1 MDIRQLD
8 YFIVVAQLGSFTKAA
23 DELFLS
29 RQALSKAVRNLEHE
43 LGQPLLA
50 NRDNHLE
57 LTDAGRTLLDDAAP
71 VVEAFKQLERRHVGC
86 VGAPALRRTL
96 SVAMAHG
103 TALSMPDRAID
114 AFREEHPDIVLSV
127 EEVTT
132 ETAIDMVRTGESDIS
147 LVGSAPQYLEEFDP
161 MLVVETGV
169 YAFVPEDNP
178 LSARKELELSDLDGQ
193 PFVTFGKRNHLHR
206 YFVEACE
213 AAGAHPDILMT
224 TSDAELLVR
233 SATQQH
239 ALYFGFPPHVL
250 NDPKE
255 GCALVR
261 IAVPHASA
269 VGTYGIKRKG
279 APLSSSARLFW
290 QYLGSL

>member
-1 MDIRQLD
+1 M
-8 YFIVVAQLGSFTKAA
+8 
-23 DELFLS
+23 
-29 RQALSKAVRNLEHE
+29 
-43 LGQPLLA
+43 
-50 NRDNHLE
+50 
-57 LTDAGRTLLDDAAP
+57 
-71 VVEAFKQLERRHVGC
+71 
-86 VGAPALRRTL
+86 
-96 SVAMAHG
+96 
-103 TALSMPDRAID
+103 
-114 AFREEHPDIVLSV
+114 
-127 EEVTT
+127 
-132 ETAIDMVRTGESDIS
+132 
-147 LVGSAPQYLEEFDP
+147 
-161 MLVVETGV
+161 
-169 YAFVPEDNP
+169 
-178 LSARKELELSDLDGQ
+178 
-193 PFVTFGKRNHLHR
+193 TFGKRNHLHR

-269 VGTYGIKRKG
+269 FGTYGIKRKG

>member
-1 MDIRQLD
+1 
-8 YFIVVAQLGSFTKAA
+8 
-23 DELFLS
+23 
-29 RQALSKAVRNLEHE
+29 
-43 LGQPLLA
+43 
-50 NRDNHLE
+50 
-57 LTDAGRTLLDDAAP
+57 
-71 VVEAFKQLERRHVGC
+71 
-86 VGAPALRRTL
+86 
-96 SVAMAHG
+96 
-103 TALSMPDRAID
+103 
-114 AFREEHPDIVLSV
+114 
-127 EEVTT
+127 
-132 ETAIDMVRTGESDIS
+132 MVRTGESDIS

-269 VGTYGIKRKG
+269 FGTYGIKRKG

>member
-178 LSARKELELSDLDGQ
+178 LSARKELELSDL
-193 PFVTFGKRNHLHR
+193 
-206 YFVEACE
+206 EACE

-255 GCALVR
+255 GRALVR

-269 VGTYGIKRKG
+269 FGTYGIKRKG

>member
-161 MLVVETGV
+161 MLVVETGTYV
-169 YAFVPEDNP
+169 FVPRESP
-178 LSARKELELSDLDGQ
+178 LAARERLVAADIEGQ

-206 YFVEACE
+206 FFVEACE
-213 AAGAHPDILMT
+213 AAGVKPNIIMT
-224 TSDAELLVR
+224 TSDAHLLVR
-233 SATQQH
+233 TAEQQK
-239 ALYFGFPPHVL
+239 ACYFGFPPHIELVESPTHVL
-250 NDPKE
+250 
-255 GCALVR
+255 
-261 IAVPHASA
+261 VPLDLNTET
-269 VGTYGIKRKG
+269 VFGTYAVKRQG
-279 APLSSSARLFW
+279 AVLSSSARAFW
-290 QYLGSL
+290 V